1 MSTPWTAPGSTAGD
15 DPTPATADDGPAA
28 GPSGEFAPGGS
39 RPASTRPPGAPRR
52 ELTQSVP
59 LFPLRPL
66 GLGEVLGAAVRIY
79 RLRARSVLGVAAAVF
94 GVTFVLTTLATG
106 AGMAPMIGDLQAVM
120 QDPEA
125 VPESSS
131 FSTIGDVVVVAASS
145 AVTGIL
151 TMVAS
156 ALVTAAL
163 TKVALG
169 EAVGIPVSTSQMWEV
184 MRRRGLAAVGVSLL
198 IGVLSMVIFLVL
210 SGLGALPLILLQEA
224 SWWTLVP
231 LVIGMLLGL
240 LGILWVWAR
249 TVLAIPSLVLED
261 LGPLGAL
268 RRSLALT
275 RGRRLWRVLGIALL
289 LYLIYYFAVQI
300 IAGVFGTIAF
310 IVYLVILLAS
320 SLQAIVVG
328 MIALTIISM
337 VGSYAATFLLAP
349 FLSAGF
355 VALYAD
361 VRMRHEAWDVELLRR
376 ARDAWDGNGAP

>member
-15 DPTPATADDGPAA
+15 DQTPTTAVDGTAAGLQGSPAPDGLRPPTPRP
-28 GPSGEFAPGGS
+28 PSG
-39 RPASTRPPGAPRR
+39 PRR
-52 ELTQSVP
+52 ELTQSMP

-94 GVTFVLTTLATG
+94 GVAFVLTTFATG
-106 AGMAPMIGDLQAVM
+106 AGMVPMIGDLQSVM

-125 VPESSS
+125 VPESST
-131 FSTIGDVVVVAASS
+131 FSSVGDALVVVASS
-145 AVTGIL
+145 AVTGII

-156 ALVTAAL
+156 ALVTVAL

-169 EAVGIPVSTSQMWEV
+169 EAVGIPVSTSRMWEV
-184 MRRRGLAAVGVSLL
+184 MRRRGLAAVAVSLL
-198 IGVLSMVIFLVL
+198 IGVLSLVVLLLL

-224 SWWTLVP
+224 SWWTIVP
-231 LVIGMLLGL
+231 LVLGVLLGL
-240 LGILWVWAR
+240 LGIFWVWAR
-249 TVLAIPSLVLED
+249 TILAIPALVLED
-261 LGPLGAL
+261 VGPLGAI
-268 RRSLALT
+268 RRSLVLT

-300 IAGVFGTIAF
+300 IAGVFGMIAF

-337 VGSYAATFLLAP
+337 MGSYAATFLLAP
-349 FLSAGF
+349 FFSAGF

-361 VRMRHEAWDVELLRR
+361 VRMRQEAWDVELLRR
-376 ARDAWDGNGAP
+376 AREAWDGDGVR